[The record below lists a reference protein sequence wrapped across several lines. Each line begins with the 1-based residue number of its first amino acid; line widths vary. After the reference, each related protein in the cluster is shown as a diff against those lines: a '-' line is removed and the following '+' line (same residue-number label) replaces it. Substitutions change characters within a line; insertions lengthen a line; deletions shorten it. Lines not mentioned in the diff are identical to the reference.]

1 MHIMPT
7 MQTKSMK
14 NLNSIK
20 KKEDECLG
28 CKCDL
33 TNRVADN
40 GEELLFIM
48 DRCGKCKR
56 AKLPEYESEFD
67 DLYIEQ

>member
-1 MHIMPT
+1 MD
-7 MQTKSMK
+7 
-14 NLNSIK
+14 N
-20 KKEDECLG
+20 ECEG

-56 AKLPEYESEFD
+56 AKLPEYESEYD